1 MFYHFWFDVLNL
13 NFVQIM
19 RLLWA
24 LREELSVRLS
34 VNFLENIISN
44 SLISVLSHT
53 LLLRRIDSLAEIL
66 TPSYPQDDPYNHL
79 CDLIDFAA
87 ELNYKLDDIN
97 KHSFNNFMLRIG
109 VATGPLV
116 CGVIGAT
123 KPVFDIWGDTVNEA
137 SRMDSTGLLGH
148 IQVGLLSGDWGST

>member
-1 MFYHFWFDVLNL
+1 
-13 NFVQIM
+13 M

-66 TPSYPQDDPYNHL
+66 TP
-79 CDLIDFAA
+79 
-87 ELNYKLDDIN
+87 
-97 KHSFNNFMLRIG
+97 
-109 VATGPLV
+109 
-116 CGVIGAT
+116 
-123 KPVFDIWGDTVNEA
+123 
-137 SRMDSTGLLGH
+137 
-148 IQVGLLSGDWGST
+148 

>member
-66 TPSYPQDDPYNHL
+66 TP
-79 CDLIDFAA
+79 
-87 ELNYKLDDIN
+87 
-97 KHSFNNFMLRIG
+97 
-109 VATGPLV
+109 
-116 CGVIGAT
+116 
-123 KPVFDIWGDTVNEA
+123 
-137 SRMDSTGLLGH
+137 
-148 IQVGLLSGDWGST
+148 